1 MTMECI
7 VTPGC
12 DCQQRHAEAVHAASI
27 RGLPDRE
34 APLPPPPVGYDAA
47 ECRNAVWNQLCT
59 PCQCVRT
66 DCRNRRPVE
75 LRDSRRRIGD
85 DYEGGTAVLAQPVDD
100 KHIGVAD
107 PEHHKAPVRQHTG
120 RILASPP
127 RRTPYRRSNY
137 TLLCGRRQR
146 WRQQWTDAA

>member
-85 DYEGGTAVLAQPVDD
+85 DYEGDTAVLAQPVDD

-107 PEHHKAPVRQHTG
+107 PEYHKHQRASTLAEFWHRHPEGHHTDDPITRFFADAGKDG
-120 RILASPP
+120 D
-127 RRTPYRRSNY
+127 RS
-137 TLLCGRRQR
+137 G
-146 WRQQWTDAA
+146 